1 MAWLYIGRSTSPK
14 YCSRLVILLL
24 SLYHTPVYA
33 WSHFCFLQQQFTTVK
48 MLKSGTVNSPWW
60 ILLSLALIPSIVFGE
75 VVTLPSSSQNQP
87 PQLQQQQNT
96 VAPNLD
102 TTHHERAQATNHS
115 RAVGSKATHAGSG
128 LKVYN
133 SCRLPKS
140 FSLTFD
146 DGPTEFSAKLDRTLE
161 KANLRGTFFING
173 NNYDC
178 IYDRSQL
185 LIERF
190 KKGHLIGSHTWSHV
204 HLTQGTYKQISH
216 QIELIEKAMI
226 KILGVKPLYFRPPY
240 GEYND
245 DVIKV
250 LKERGY
256 KGMILWSE
264 DSQDSLESPPSSS
277 EIVSNYQ
284 TYSEK
289 TIVLSHET
297 HNFMID
303 EVVPAVIPKLKAKGF
318 KLLPV
323 ADCLELG
330 STPSDWYETVKMPG
344 SRDESWTCDGTPAP
358 GMFE

>member
-1 MAWLYIGRSTSPK
+1 
-14 YCSRLVILLL
+14 
-24 SLYHTPVYA
+24 
-33 WSHFCFLQQQFTTVK
+33 
-48 MLKSGTVNSPWW
+48 MLKLGTVNNPWW
-60 ILLSLALIPSIVFGE
+60 ILLSLALFPSMVFGE
-75 VVTLPSSSQNQP
+75 VVTLPSSSQNQH
-87 PQLQQQQNT
+87 T

-115 RAVGSKATHAGSG
+115 RAVGSQAIHAGSG

-133 SCRLPKS
+133 SCRLHKS

-161 KANLRGTFFING
+161 NANLRGTFFING

-178 IYDRSQL
+178 IYDRSQV

-190 KKGHLIGSHTWSHV
+190 KKGHLIGQVFHPTLWRCVTHLMILTHLKHRSHTWSHV
-204 HLTQGTYKQISH
+204 HLTQGTYQQISH

-240 GEYND
+240 GMFVCLGEYND

-256 KGMILWSE
+256 KGLILWSE
-264 DSQDSLESPPSSS
+264 DSQDSLESPPSPS
-277 EIVSNYQ
+277 EIISHYQ
-284 TYSEK
+284 TYPEK

-297 HNFMID
+297 HKFMID
-303 EVVPAVIPKLKAKGF
+303 EVKNLHPLYQ
-318 KLLPV
+318 LLFQNLRLRVLSCCRYV

-330 STPSDWYETVKMPG
+330 STPSDWYEIVKMPG